1 MAAGPGRVR
10 WGCPSYLLHPG
21 LPSQWQSSVW
31 VRANSAKTLC
41 TFSQRQKA
49 LLVCGNAPCKL
60 DNNPFNICKHCHL
73 CVCLALQAIAQTVK
87 KKSASGSW
95 EFQESPF
102 LLQTH
107 PAPCASTHPQRPTK
121 LICEEAFKSAFSVN
135 SHSREANRSQ
145 NDWKDSFTN
154 GFL

>member
-1 MAAGPGRVR
+1 MSKGFTGSIWQPALGEGTVR
-10 WGCPSYLLHPG
+10 MPFLSTA
-21 LPSQWQSSVW
+21 SRSSFSVAELC

-49 LLVCGNAPCKL
+49 LLVSGNAPCKL
-60 DNNPFNICKHCHL
+60 DNNPFTICKHCHM

-87 KKSASGSW
+87 KKAGSGSW
-95 EFQESPF
+95 DFQESPF

-107 PAPCASTHPQRPTK
+107 PALRASTNILNDQQSK
-121 LICEEAFKSAFSVN
+121 FVKKQSAFSVN

-145 NDWKDSFTN
+145 SD
-154 GFL
+154 